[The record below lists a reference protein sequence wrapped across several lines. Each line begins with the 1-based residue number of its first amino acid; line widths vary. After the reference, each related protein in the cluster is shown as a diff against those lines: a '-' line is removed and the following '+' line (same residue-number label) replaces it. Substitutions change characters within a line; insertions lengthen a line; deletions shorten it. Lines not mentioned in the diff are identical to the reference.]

1 MYKCSVFALLLESSW
16 PQLQNFMKT
25 LHEKKEVKVFSL
37 FIYGQALYFQV
48 FPGLVL
54 YSSLI
59 GSRTKA
65 LATKQRTSEKEKDA
79 T

>member
-1 MYKCSVFALLLESSW
+1 MQCVCSASRIILAPTS
-16 PQLQNFMKT
+16 NFMKT

-59 GSRTKA
+59 GSRTEA